1 MKYKTESLSA
11 IFLSL
16 ITFIYALM
24 IKKILIN
31 TQSIANN
38 IQNNFAYMFILSIFL
53 FRLLYQKH
61 DSYIILYKFDSL
73 NEYILFEIK
82 EKMKSIIIFF
92 FIYTC
97 LQIIVF
103 SLIDPLFNIYVLIY
117 HHFIYIWLMLLIC
130 SVLVISSQKKYL
142 RRYII
147 LFVLWNSLYMLYTLL
162 QDSLFAQL
170 TPFII
175 LTNIN
180 IFEFARLI
188 ILSIMILLYVSINK
202 GTIIHEE

>member
-61 DSYIILYKFDSL
+61 DSYIILYNFDSL

-147 LFVLWNSLYMLYTLL
+147 LFILWNSLYMLYTLL

>member
-1 MKYKTESLSA
+1 MKYKQELLSA
-11 IFLSL
+11 IILSL

-24 IKKILIN
+24 IRQLLIN

>member
-1 MKYKTESLSA
+1 MKYKQELLSA
-11 IFLSL
+11 IILSL

-24 IKKILIN
+24 IRQLLIN

-147 LFVLWNSLYMLYTLL
+147 LFVLWNVFYMLYTLL

-175 LTNIN
+175 LRNIN

>member
-1 MKYKTESLSA
+1 MKYKQELLSA
-11 IFLSL
+11 IILSL

-24 IKKILIN
+24 IRQLLIN

-61 DSYIILYKFDSL
+61 DSYIILYKFVSL
-73 NEYILFEIK
+73 KNYILFEIK

-147 LFVLWNSLYMLYTLL
+147 LFVLWNLFYMLYTLL

>member
-1 MKYKTESLSA
+1 MKYKQELLSA
-11 IFLSL
+11 IILSL

-24 IKKILIN
+24 IRQLLIN

-130 SVLVISSQKKYL
+130 SVLVISGQKKYL

>member
-11 IFLSL
+11 IILSL

-24 IKKILIN
+24 ISKLLIN

-147 LFVLWNSLYMLYTLL
+147 LFVLWNVFYMLYTLL